1 MSIFTRSH
9 TNIKW
14 DKKSPLIFQAIS
26 WHAEDV
32 DYMDILGETD
42 LKKDCNKYT
51 IKVFGSTLAGET
63 VSLSILNFLPYFYI
77 KVPASWQKS
86 DLDMRRNI
94 KCLQDCIRQSL
105 RNPEVLLQARI
116 TNKQDFWGF
125 SNFEDFVFVKLSF
138 ANIASMRKIVHKFEN
153 KVAVRGVSN
162 CSIKFEIYESNID
175 PYIRFMHLQ
184 NIVPTGWI
192 RVMNG
197 KYGNCQGDITSN
209 CNIDMEAKYMN
220 VLPYA
225 ENNTLIAPFL
235 VASFDIE
242 CTSFTGD
249 FPVPIKSYRKLIC
262 ELYDLYH
269 KLDQNKVI
277 EYRKCR
283 SILIGIMYALGIP
296 LQQEDDII
304 DKTLLES
311 MITKVHP
318 KNSDF
323 NHTYII
329 NQVKEKTDEIVMI
342 FNGNMPM
349 PLPRQDKAKQDKM
362 TEGKEPDVKPDKKPT
377 RDERITWLDEKIN
390 RNYID
395 LPQLKGDPV
404 IQIGTTFHRYGETKC
419 SFKHIVTL
427 GTCEPI
433 DGVVVEEC
441 ESESDLLMRWRD
453 LIIKTNPDI
462 ITGYNIFGFDFSYI
476 TDRAMELGVFNGLLT
491 ISRIKS
497 RICQY
502 KIQKLSSSALGDNIL
517 KFIEMPGR
525 VLIDLMKVIQRDHKL
540 DSYKLDLVGQ
550 HFLNMRKN
558 DVSPQ
563 QINSLQKGTA
573 GDRKII
579 ADYCVQDCTLC
590 NHLMMKL
597 EILANN
603 MGMSNVCL
611 VPLSF
616 IFMRGQGIKI
626 FSLVLK
632 ECLDQ
637 NVLIPVKKPK
647 GLPPWQ
653 KNDFPKYFVPRKIEE
668 EEEEV
673 EDSFE
678 GAIVLEPKEGIYID
692 HPVSVVDYASLYP
705 SSMISENLSHD
716 CIVIDP
722 KYDNLPGVEYLDIAY
737 DIYEGVGDKKK
748 KTGNQ
753 HVCRFVQLP
762 NGDKGIIPTILNKL
776 LIARKET
783 RKKIGWQ
790 LVETRDGSKHVG
802 LFNKDGSFNNSIGE
816 TIVIAP
822 SDIVSQCDNFN
833 EFQKV
838 IFDGLQSA
846 YKVTANS
853 LYGQIGAKTSPIY
866 LKDIAACT
874 TATGR
879 KMIMMAKDF
888 LETKY
893 NANIIY
899 GDTDSIFI
907 IFPDSPDIP
916 ESQKTGRSRIMPSIE
931 KSIIASKEFKKI
943 IKAPH
948 DLEYEKTFWPFM
960 LLSKKRYVGNL
971 YEFDDTKFKQKSM
984 GIVLKRRDN
993 AQIVKHVYGGVI
1005 DIILNKHDILESI
1018 EFLKVQLNNLIKGK
1032 VDISDLVISKQLKSD
1047 YKDPTRIAHKVLA
1060 ERIGERDPGNKPQS
1074 SDRIQYV
1081 YVKQNI
1087 IKTAVGKRVKTIKI
1101 LQGERIE
1108 SPEYMQ
1114 ANNLTP
1120 DYGFYITNQLMK
1132 PLLQVFAIV
1141 LHDIPG
1147 SKIKKADMDDIYQNV
1162 LLDSPDN
1169 PKKAREKFTTLKEKE
1184 VERLLF
1190 EPVLNALLLE
1200 DVDYKVKKPRKNK
1213 TKKIMDY
1220 YSHVKT

>member
-1 MSIFTRSH
+1 MSIFNRSH

-32 DYMDILGETD
+32 DYMELLGETD
-42 LKKDCNKYT
+42 LTKDFKKYT
-51 IKVFGSTLAGET
+51 IKVFGSTLTGET

-77 KVPASWQKS
+77 KVPASWQKT
-86 DLDMRRNI
+86 DLDLRRNI
-94 KCLQDCIRQSL
+94 KCLQDFIRLSL
-105 RNPEVLLQARI
+105 RNPEVLMQARI
-116 TNKQDFWGF
+116 TKKQDFWGF
-125 SNFEDFVFVKLSF
+125 SNFEDFAFVKLSF
-138 ANIASMRKIVHKFEN
+138 SNIASMRKIVRKFEN
-153 KVAVRGVSN
+153 KVTVRGVSN
-162 CSIKFEIYESNID
+162 YPIKFDIYESNID

-192 RVMNG
+192 RVLNG
-197 KYGNCQGDITSN
+197 KYGNCQGGISSN
-209 CNIDMEAKYMN
+209 CNIDVEAKFMN
-220 VLPYA
+220 VHPYI

-249 FPVPIKSYRKLIC
+249 FPVPKKTYRKLIC

-277 EYRKCR
+277 DYRKSR
-283 SILIGIMYALGIP
+283 SVLIGFMYAFEIP
-296 LQQEDDII
+296 LEKDDDFI

-318 KNSDF
+318 KNTRF
-323 NHTYII
+323 NHTYIVD
-329 NQVKEKTDEIVMI
+329 QVKEKTDEIVMI
-342 FNGNMPM
+342 FNGLM
-349 PLPRQDKAKQDKM
+349 PLS
-362 TEGKEPDVKPDKKPT
+362 KEKKPT
-377 RDERITWLDEKIN
+377 RDERITLLDEKIN
-390 RNYID
+390 NNYLD
-395 LPQLKGDPV
+395 LPQLKGDPC
-404 IQIGTTFHRYGETKC
+404 IQIGTTFHKYGETKC

-433 DGVVVEEC
+433 DGVIVEEC
-441 ESESDLLMRWRD
+441 ESESDLLIKWRD
-453 LIIKTNPDI
+453 VILRTNPDI

-476 TDRAMELGVFNGLLT
+476 VDRAEELGVINELLT

-497 RICQY
+497 RLCQY

-647 GLPPWQ
+647 GLAPWQ
-653 KNDFPKYFVPRKIEE
+653 QNDFPKYYPVAQAQEQE
-668 EEEEV
+668 QEQEEEV

-722 KYDNLPGVEYLDIAY
+722 KYDNLPGVEYLDISY
-737 DIYEGVGDKKK
+737 DIYEGVGEKKK

-776 LIARKET
+776 LVARKET

-790 LVETRDGSKHVG
+790 LVETRAGSKHIG
-802 LFNKDGSFNNSIGE
+802 LFNTQTQIFTSTVGE
-816 TIVIAP
+816 PVTISSA
-822 SDIVSQCDNFN
+822 DIVSQCDNFN
-833 EFQKV
+833 DFQKV

-879 KMIMMAKDF
+879 KMIMMAKEF
-888 LETKY
+888 LETNY

-899 GDTDSIFI
+899 GDTDNIFI
-907 IFPDSPDIP
+907 IFPDGPNPDNKIL
-916 ESQKTGRSRIMPSIE
+916 SGKSRIMPSIE
-931 KSIIASKEFKKI
+931 KAIIASKEFKKI

-971 YEFDDTKFKQKSM
+971 YEFDDQKFKQKSM

-993 AQIVKHVYGGVI
+993 AQIVKHVYGGII
-1005 DIILNKHDILESI
+1005 DIILNKQNIQESI
-1018 EFLKVQLNNLIKGK
+1018 EFLKVQLDDLINGK
-1032 VDISDLVISKQLKSD
+1032 VNMSDLVISKQLKSD

-1081 YVKQNI
+1081 YVKQNAKVKI
-1087 IKTAVGKRVKTIKI
+1087 PKTKAVKI

-1108 SPEYMQ
+1108 SPEYII
-1114 ANNLTP
+1114 ANNLKP

-1141 LHDIPG
+1141 LPDIPG
-1147 SKIKKADMDDIYQNV
+1147 STFKKDEMDGIYQNV

-1169 PKKAREKFTTLKEKE
+1169 PKKAREKFIALKEKE

-1190 EPVLNALLLE
+1190 EPVLNALLMAEL
-1200 DVDYKVKKPRKNK
+1200 DYVAKKPRKTK
-1213 TKKIMDY
+1213 AKKIMDY
-1220 YSHVKT
+1220 YDHIKI

>member
-1 MSIFTRSH
+1 MSIYTRSH

-32 DYMDILGETD
+32 DYMEILGETD
-42 LKKDCNKYT
+42 IKKDFKKYT
-51 IKVFGSTLAGET
+51 IKVFGSTITGET
-63 VSLSILNFLPYFYI
+63 VSLSIINFLPYFYI
-77 KVPASWQKS
+77 KVPVSWQKTDI
-86 DLDMRRNI
+86 DLRRNI
-94 KCLQDCIRQSL
+94 KCLQDCIIQSL
-105 RNPEVLLQARI
+105 KSQEALIQARI
-116 TNKQDFWGF
+116 TKKQDFWGF
-125 SNFEDFVFVKLSF
+125 SNFEDFTYVKLSF
-138 ANIASMRKIVHKFEN
+138 ANITAMRKIVRKFEN
-153 KVAVRGVSN
+153 KVEIRGISN
-162 CSIKFEIYESNID
+162 YPIKLELYESNID

-184 NIVPTGWI
+184 NIEPTGWI

-197 KYGNCQGDITSN
+197 KYGNCQGIIASN

-220 VLPYA
+220 VRPYT

-249 FPVPIKSYRKLIC
+249 FPVPKKTYRKLIC

-269 KLDQNKVI
+269 KLDQNKLI
-277 EYRKCR
+277 EYRKSR
-283 SILIGIMYALGIP
+283 YILIGFMYALNIP
-296 LQQEDDII
+296 ISDDISNDI
-304 DKTLLES
+304 SLDMSLLES

-318 KNSDF
+318 KYRDF
-323 NHTYII
+323 DHAYII
-329 NQVKEKTDEIVMI
+329 NQIKEKTDEIVMI

-349 PLPRQDKAKQDKM
+349 LCRESNSSNLNP
-362 TEGKEPDVKPDKKPT
+362 KKPT
-377 RDERITWLDEKIN
+377 RDERITYLDEKIS
-390 RNYID
+390 RNFLD
-395 LPQLKGDPV
+395 LPHLKGDPV

-427 GTCEPI
+427 GTCDPI
-433 DGVVVEEC
+433 EDVVVEEC
-441 ESESDLLMRWRD
+441 HSESELLIKWRD
-453 LIIKTNPDI
+453 LILRTNPDI

-476 TDRAMELGVFNGLLT
+476 TERADELGIMNDLLT

-502 KIQKLSSSALGDNIL
+502 RIQKLSSSALGDNIL
-517 KFIEMPGR
+517 KYIEMPGR

-563 QINSLQKGTA
+563 QINSLQKGTPQ
-573 GDRKII
+573 DRKTI

-632 ECLDQ
+632 ECMDQ
-637 NVLIPVKKPK
+637 NVVIPVKKPK
-647 GLPPWQ
+647 GLAPWQ
-653 KNDFPKYFVPRKIEE
+653 QQDLPKLQSEEIEI
-668 EEEEV
+668 

-753 HVCRFVQLP
+753 HICRFVQLP

-776 LIARKET
+776 LKARKDT

-790 LVETRDGSKHVG
+790 LVETLDGSKHIG
-802 LFNKDGSFNNSIGE
+802 LFKDNVFISNNNISISKSE
-816 TIVIAP
+816 
-822 SDIVSQCDNFN
+822 IVSQCDYFN
-833 EFQKV
+833 DFQKV

-888 LETKY
+888 LETNY

-907 IFPDSPDIP
+907 IFPDNPDA
-916 ESQKTGRSRIMPSIE
+916 SDHLDGKSRIMPSIE
-931 KSIIASKEFKKI
+931 KAMAASKEFKKI

-971 YEFDDTKFKQKSM
+971 YEFDDKKFKQKSM

-993 AQIVKHVYGGVI
+993 AHIVKHVYGGII
-1005 DIILNKHDILESI
+1005 DIILNKQNIQESI
-1018 EFLKVQLNNLIKGK
+1018 EFLKVQLNNLIHGK
-1032 VDISDLVISKQLKSD
+1032 VDILDLVISKQLKSD

-1081 YVKQNI
+1081 YVKQTP
-1087 IKTAVGKRVKTIKI
+1087 IKIKGKAIKI

-1108 SPEYMQ
+1108 SLEYIQ
-1114 ANNLTP
+1114 ANNLKP

-1141 LHDIPG
+1141 LHEIPG
-1147 SKIKKADMDDIYQNV
+1147 SEIKKEHMEGIYQNI

-1190 EPVLNALLLE
+1190 EPVLNALLKAE
-1200 DVDYKVKKPRKNK
+1200 VDYVEKKPRKNAAK
-1213 TKKIMDY
+1213 RIMDY
-1220 YSHVKT
+1220 YSHVKI